1 MAQGRPVACLVATL
15 IIEIH
20 VPFHSAPVVPEG
32 EYPFPWIDV
41 IEDFLCG
48 LEEEGAVEVFDDG
61 EEYRDAYVFFIT
73 GSNEGDLWASQRVPR
88 NSMAFPQ
95 ACTPWSL
102 TTKQRSSDSAVEWT
116 CR

>member
-1 MAQGRPVACLVATL
+1 LFVRKDGRVATL

-20 VPFHSAPVVPEG
+20 VPFHPAPVVPEG

-41 IEDFLCG
+41 IEDFLHG
-48 LEEEGAVEVFDDG
+48 LEEEGGIEVFDDG
-61 EEYRDAYVFFIT
+61 EEYGDAYVFFIT
-73 GSNEGDLWASQRVPR
+73 GSNEGDLL
-88 NSMAFPQ
+88 AFPQ

-102 TTKQRSSDSAVEWT
+102 TTKQGSSGSAVEWT